1 MITICSWKFWTHWF
15 MKEDYNVN
23 VYEIHP
29 RHSEVASWAETM
41 EGGKWGYHGD
51 TSTVL
56 GQRLYEQQSIEIDAR
71 NFAMDILDKFEQK
84 QIA

>member
-1 MITICSWKFWTHWF
+1 
-15 MKEDYNVN
+15 MKLQVGQRQWRVVN
-23 VYEIHP
+23 
-29 RHSEVASWAETM
+29 
-41 EGGKWGYHGD
+41 GGYHGD